1 MFIVVSEMSDPVLQL
16 SEIGAVI
23 AVAELSPL
31 GLVAQTACFG
41 IYISVQEV
49 QKSCQVLHRFMRQL
63 LGT

>member
-1 MFIVVSEMSDPVLQL
+1 MFIVVSEMSDPVVQL
-16 SEIGAVI
+16 SENGAVI
-23 AVAELSPL
+23 AVVELSPL

-49 QKSCQVLHRFMRQL
+49 QKNCRVLNRFMRQL